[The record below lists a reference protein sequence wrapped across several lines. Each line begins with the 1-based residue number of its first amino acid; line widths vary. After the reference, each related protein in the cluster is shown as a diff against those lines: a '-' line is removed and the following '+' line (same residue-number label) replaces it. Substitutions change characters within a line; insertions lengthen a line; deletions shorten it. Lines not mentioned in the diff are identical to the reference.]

1 MFKIMLV
8 DDSPIELSG
17 LKDLV
22 QWDALDLQVVAT
34 ATNGRQA
41 LTLIERQMPDIL
53 ITDIRMPIMDG
64 IELLTRIKERKYPIK
79 PIFLSACLLYTS
91 PAPARW

>member
-41 LTLIERQMPDIL
+41 PDP
-53 ITDIRMPIMDG
+53 DRAADAGHPDH
-64 IELLTRIKERKYPIK
+64 
-79 PIFLSACLLYTS
+79 
-91 PAPARW
+91 